1 MLRSIVLVLALVS
14 LPLIGSSGFA
24 DEPERK
30 VAGKDRE
37 RLQGDWAFTSYIVD
51 GSRAP
56 DDVLKKAVVSF
67 RDEKMAVKPM
77 PISSIDAVSLE
88 TTWRAEG
95 EFTAAFELGAMAKA
109 RTIDLI
115 VGEGKEAFRLK
126 GIYSLD
132 GDELRICYSLSLS
145 TPTAFESKTGSRNR
159 LLALKRVKR

>member
-1 MLRSIVLVLALVS
+1 MLRTMVLVLALVS
-14 LPLIGSSGFA
+14 LPLIGTSGFA

-30 VAGKDRE
+30 AAGKDRE

-51 GSRAP
+51 GHRAP

-67 RDEKMAVKPM
+67 RDGKMALKPM
-77 PISSIDAVSLE
+77 PVSSIDAVSLE

-95 EFTAAFELGAMAKA
+95 EFAAVYELGAMAKA

-132 GDELRICYSLSLS
+132 GDKLRICYSLSS
-145 TPTAFESKTGSRNR
+145 DIPTAFESRTYSRNR
-159 LLALKRVKR
+159 LLDLKRVKR